1 MEGGHRAENTDAL
14 TFLRSLP
21 DSSVRLIVT
30 DPPYFRVKPDGW
42 DRAWSS
48 VTGFADWLKVI
59 ATEWQRVLKPNGTL
73 LCFAGANPANTR
85 GASAAAYVE
94 VMLGE
99 LFNVTASVVWVK
111 TDKGG
116 SGRHNGVDR
125 SSLRT
130 WFPQTE
136 RVIVCEHY
144 GADNMAKGEAG
155 YVRKCDELRGFVF
168 EPLRAYLDSERERAG
183 VSIGELDAS
192 WKEMRQTKGCMVGHW
207 FNVSQWA
214 LPTRKNYE
222 WLRVQLGGGDYLR
235 REYDDLRREYD
246 DLRREYD
253 DLRRE
258 YDDLRREY
266 DDLRRPFDALAG
278 EHFTDA
284 WQYQTLQGAK
294 GKHPC
299 AKPPEMA
306 RDIIAQCSRPGDVVL
321 DCFAGSGV
329 FLAAAAKA
337 GRIAWGCDAD
347 AHWAEYARI
356 AIDEAVNGPPV
367 DTQDLFGYFD
377 MSTRGAA

>member
-1 MEGGHRAENTDAL
+1 MTLRDPHRVENTDAL

-21 DSSVRLIVT
+21 DSSVGLIVT

-48 VTGFADWLKVI
+48 VTGFTDWLKVI
-59 ATEWQRVLKPNGTL
+59 ATEWQRVLKPDGTL

-111 TDKGG
+111 TGKGG
-116 SGRHNGVDR
+116 SGVHSKVSR

-155 YVRKCDELRGFVF
+155 YVRKCYELRGFVF
-168 EPLRAYLDSERERAG
+168 EPLRAYLDGERERSG
-183 VSIGELDAS
+183 VSKGELGRA
-192 WKEMRQTKGCMVGHW
+192 WREMRGCKGDMVGHW
-207 FNVSQWA
+207 FGVSQWA

-222 WLRVQLGGGDYLR
+222 WLRVQLGGG
-235 REYDDLRREYD
+235 EY
-246 DLRREYD
+246 
-253 DLRRE
+253 LRRE

-294 GKHPC
+294 RKHPC

-347 AHWAEYARI
+347 AHWAEHARS
-356 AIDEAVNGPPV
+356 AIDAAVDGPPV
-367 DTQDLFGYFD
+367 DTQDLFGYGD
-377 MSTRGAA
+377 ASTQRTS